1 MKFYISLSY
10 ALDMTKNTSFFYC
23 ELKFKVP
30 IYIYIYIERERER
43 EREEQSSYHRCR
55 VQKFNKVIM
64 PHVIPKV
71 EEANT
76 VPRSPYTQIIRSK
89 RRAMATSMAY
99 YKRGPHYKGR
109 VSRKGLALT

>member
-1 MKFYISLSY
+1 
-10 ALDMTKNTSFFYC
+10 
-23 ELKFKVP
+23 
-30 IYIYIYIERERER
+30 
-43 EREEQSSYHRCR
+43 
-55 VQKFNKVIM
+55 M

-76 VPRSPYTQIIRSK
+76 VSRSPYTQIIRSK

>member
-1 MKFYISLSY
+1 
-10 ALDMTKNTSFFYC
+10 MTKNTSFFYC
-23 ELKFKVP
+23 ELRFKVP
-30 IYIYIYIERERER
+30 IYIYIYRER

>member
-43 EREEQSSYHRCR
+43 NNHR
-55 VQKFNKVIM
+55 
-64 PHVIPKV
+64 
-71 EEANT
+71 
-76 VPRSPYTQIIRSK
+76 IIDVGYRNLI
-89 RRAMATSMAY
+89 R
-99 YKRGPHYKGR
+99 
-109 VSRKGLALT
+109 